1 MNSGS
6 SGGAAPQ
13 RTPVHFLR
21 DAAADEDFF
30 GSHARVADAI
40 ISIVDADDRHNVIG
54 LLGPWGS
61 GKSTVIK
68 LLESKLLESQKPTLL
83 FTYDAWLHQSDP
95 PRRAFLERFLA
106 FLQSHSLATEEK
118 WKEAMDV
125 LNRRVEETETTTT
138 PTLTVAGYLIL
149 LSLLLVPFG
158 SSFLDAEWL
167 GKMMT
172 SHWMVL
178 EAWGFLFGAT
188 ITLLPVL
195 ITVSFYYLWRPV
207 RCLFSGAFWSPD
219 NWTRHRPPHQG
230 QSLLAIIANKQVER
244 QKNRVV
250 RTPDPTTIEFQTTFR
265 EMIVAAARDGH
276 RLLIVVDNLD
286 RLPGAEAIN
295 MWTTIRSFFLGA
307 IPAANPIDGGPPSLL
322 ALPTIILPIDTHA
335 LERVFDGGEL
345 GGSKTVAESFM
356 DKTFDV
362 TFHISPPVLSEW
374 HAYLAKLMREALGDK
389 LTDQWSADIGRIFE
403 KRNIRRVTPR
413 DLNRMV
419 NAIAALWLQW
429 EPVGIPFLTVAYYA
443 MMRHSFDPDYIRAIN
458 SPAFD
463 LSEHD
468 PNWQRSLAALH
479 FGVEPKTSLQILLE
493 PELRTAILDCNHQV
507 FESQVQTKGF
517 EQVLY
522 GQIDTP
528 DTMERGL
535 ANLCELLDQAAIDE
549 KPWADFT
556 WRKIRHVFLR
566 SDLADDVG
574 EKAAAA
580 FRILVARLPVPELG
594 NFLREA
600 GERMTVPPPGVA
612 TRRTSLA
619 PYRALLSAW
628 LDAAPRPA
636 DPALQVMIRDPSV
649 YLDVASV
656 AVRGGPTPYVKTN
669 VAPDILTK
677 MFAERAFAGDAD
689 RDYIDAAMLVLEAG
703 ADEEALAVL
712 AEAMKSLIAS
722 QSADQA
728 ATEGAVHILGSL
740 RAGHEFARQ
749 VLTELSDAGQLSQRV
764 DEAFKLPNDRLAA
777 RLTALCIIA
786 GSSLPAPASMSWDGY
801 LEKNADFA
809 DMLDADLRAYGDAAY
824 FGLLTP
830 LARYN
835 DGARPL
841 ATAILERRR
850 NSEGLGPVDA
860 GEVVTEI
867 NLYLDLLPES
877 GRAQF
882 VADVSGQPGFWEH
895 LFARHFDDGAI
906 MILRILIGP
915 DHEHAEARKH
925 ARHMLRAWL
934 NAEVGAARWEE
945 EVRNGEPLLNLA
957 AELQDRENRSLALQ
971 DDGAAALKA
980 LFGELTG
987 NASHALRKRWFR
999 LAQMLGAKARKSV
1012 LPDLRNHILASG
1024 QIADPLAFLDM
1035 AGAFLLSGDEFT
1047 ARADETLRLL
1057 VMPQLHSIEGLGWL
1071 QRDADS
1077 IADWIARA
1085 SQPLRN
1091 ELANALTSDPGDG
1104 NETAREMRAALA
1116 GRWKLMA

>member
-1 MNSGS
+1 MNRGTR
-6 SGGAAPQ
+6 GGAAPQ

-68 LLESKLLESQKPTLL
+68 LIERKLAESAKPTLL

-106 FLQSHSLATEEK
+106 FLQSHSLATEDN
-118 WKEAMDV
+118 WKDAMNV

-138 PTLTVAGYLIL
+138 PTLTIAGYLIL

-158 SSFLDAEWL
+158 SSFLDADWL
-167 GKMMT
+167 RKMMT
-172 SHWMVL
+172 LHRSAL
-178 EAWGFLFGAT
+178 EAWGFPFGAT

-195 ITVSFYYLWRPV
+195 ITFSFYFLWRPV
-207 RCLFSGAFWSPD
+207 RCIFSGAFWTRS
-219 NWTRHRPPHQG
+219 NWTQHRPPHEG

-265 EMIVAAARDGH
+265 EMLVAAARGGH

-286 RLPGAEAIN
+286 RLPGAEAID

-307 IPAANPIDGGPPSLL
+307 IPAANPIDGGPPPPV

-335 LERVFDGGEL
+335 LERVFNGEEL
-345 GGSKTVAESFM
+345 GGSKTVAGSFM

-362 TFHISPPVLSEW
+362 TFHVNPPVLSEW
-374 HAYLAKLMREALGDK
+374 HAYLAKLMREALGAK
-389 LTDQWSADIGRIFE
+389 LTDQWSAEVGRIFE

-443 MMRHSFDPDYIRAIN
+443 VMRDGFDPDYLRAIN
-458 SPAFD
+458 SPVFD

-493 PELRTAILDCNHQV
+493 PELRAAIFNCNHRV

-517 EQVLY
+517 EQVLL

-535 ANLCELLDQAAIDE
+535 ANLCELLDQAAVDD
-549 KPWADFT
+549 KPWAGFT

-566 SDLADDVG
+566 SDLADAVD
-574 EKAAAA
+574 EKAATA
-580 FRILVARLPVPELG
+580 FKILVARLPTRELG

-600 GERMTVPPPGVA
+600 GERMTIPAPGVA

-619 PYRALLSAW
+619 PYRALLAAW
-628 LDAAPRPA
+628 LDAAPRSA
-636 DPALQVMIRDPSV
+636 DPAMQVMIRDPSV
-649 YLDVASV
+649 FLDVASV
-656 AVRGGPTPYVKTN
+656 TVRSGPTPYIKTS

-677 MFAERAFAGDAD
+677 MYAERAFAGNSD
-689 RDYIDAAMLVLEAG
+689 RIYIDEAKLVLQAG
-703 ADEEALAVL
+703 ADEVALADL
-712 AEAMKSLIAS
+712 ADAMKSLIAS
-722 QSADQA
+722 HSADQA

-740 RAGHEFARQ
+740 RTAHEFARQ
-749 VLTELSDAGQLSQRV
+749 ALTELSNAGQLSQRV
-764 DEAFKLPNDRLAA
+764 NEAFILENEQLAA
-777 RLTALCIIA
+777 RLTALCILA
-786 GSSLPAPASMSWDGY
+786 GASLPTPANMSWDEY
-801 LEKNADFA
+801 LAKNSNFVG
-809 DMLDADLRAYGDAAY
+809 MLDADLRAYGDAAY
-824 FGLLTP
+824 FGRLAH
-830 LARYN
+830 LARDN

-841 ATAILERRR
+841 AEVLLERRR
-850 NSEGLGPVDA
+850 ISEGLGQVDA
-860 GEVVTEI
+860 GEVVVEI
-867 NLYLDLLPES
+867 SLYLDLLPES
-877 GRAQF
+877 DRAQF

-895 LFARHFDDGAI
+895 LYARHFDEGAI
-906 MILRILIGP
+906 MILRMVIGP
-915 DHEHAEARKH
+915 DHQHAKARRH
-925 ARHMLRAWL
+925 ARQTLWTWL
-934 NAEVGAARWEE
+934 NAEVGATRWEQ
-945 EVRNGEPLLNLA
+945 EVRNGDPLLDLA
-957 AELQDRENRSLALQ
+957 AELENLENRPLALQ
-971 DDGAAALKA
+971 DDGVAALKD
-980 LFGELTG
+980 LFGELAG
-987 NASHALRKRWFR
+987 NANHALRTRWFR
-999 LAQMLGAKARKSV
+999 LAHMLSAKARKAL
-1012 LPDLRNHILASG
+1012 LPDLRDHILASG

-1035 AGAFLLSGDEFT
+1035 GGAFLLTGGEFA
-1047 ARADETLRLL
+1047 ARADESLRLL

-1071 QRDADS
+1071 QRDA
-1077 IADWIARA
+1077 APIARVIAKA

-1091 ELANALTSDPGDG
+1091 ELANALTADPGDG
-1104 NETAREMRAALA
+1104 NEAAREMRAALA